1 MNIIK
6 LGLDRMPV
14 PDKIQFARQIAL
26 ALTGNPNFPSPSP
39 TVALL
44 TTDAEALE
52 TAYNDAQSA
61 RQLAK
66 AKTSVQDDQTETL
79 NLVITQ
85 LANYVENASGGDK
98 AKIESAG
105 FSVRNPPT
113 PVGQLPAPTDVQVLP
128 SEHAGSA
135 DVRWANVYGAKS
147 YTIERATDNPALN
160 WSVIGNSTKRQASLN
175 SMVSG
180 TKYWFRVAAIGAA
193 GQSAWSDPVPLFA
206 P

>member
-79 NLVITQ
+79 NLVMSQ
-85 LANYVENASGGDK
+85 LAKYVENGSGGDK

-175 SMVSG
+175 SMGSG
-180 TKYWFRVAAIGAA
+180 TKY
-193 GQSAWSDPVPLFA
+193 
-206 P
+206 